1 MLDSTG
7 VGFSV
12 EVTKSTSGN
21 AAMQLVM
28 DIDTNSIKLE
38 PVQDN
43 WAGGLDVML
52 AQFDGKANLLKSSG
66 RQVTLNLTAAD
77 REQLLRHGF
86 VLNAPIQVKENC
98 DHIRIILRDVKT
110 GAIGSVTIPLSSVR

>member
-1 MLDSTG
+1 
-7 VGFSV
+7 
-12 EVTKSTSGN
+12 
-21 AAMQLVM
+21 
-28 DIDTNSIKLE
+28 
-38 PVQDN
+38 
-43 WAGGLDVML
+43 ML